1 MRNIAQR
8 HRIILNELEKR
19 GYVKVQDLSK
29 KLKVSEVT
37 IRKDLKVLEDRRLLF
52 RNHGSASQV
61 SSIIGDRH
69 IDEKEKVQV
78 EEKSRIAN
86 AANLLIEK
94 NDRIIIASGTTL
106 LRFAQQLNFPDPI
119 TVITSSLKVSLTLSY
134 KHNIQII
141 QLGGELRTSSA
152 SVIGLQS
159 ERFLNELMCN
169 KLFIGVDGIDMD
181 FGLSTSNL
189 DEAYLNKCM
198 IRAAQEVIV
207 LADSSKFGKRGF
219 GKICDVD
226 AIHRI
231 ITDKNAPLNAVEQ
244 MKQNGILVD
253 LV

>member
-8 HRIILNELEKR
+8 HRMILVELEKR
-19 GYVKVQDLSK
+19 GYVRVQDLSQ

-37 IRKDLKVLEDRRLLF
+37 IRKDLKVLEERRLLF

-61 SSIIGDRH
+61 SSVIGDRH
-69 IDEKEKVQV
+69 IDEKAKVQV
-78 EEKSRIAN
+78 EEKSRIAE
-86 AANLLIEK
+86 AADLLVEK

-106 LRFAQQLNFPDPI
+106 FRFAQQLSISDSI

-134 KHNIQII
+134 KPNIQII
-141 QLGGELRTSSA
+141 QLGGELQTSSA
-152 SVIGLQS
+152 SVVGTQS
-159 ERFLNELMCN
+159 ERFLSELTCN
-169 KLFIGVDGIDMD
+169 KLFISVDGIDMD

-189 DEAYLNKCM
+189 DVAYLNKCM

-219 GKICDVD
+219 GKICDVN

-231 ITDKNAPLNAVEQ
+231 ITDKNAPASAVAQ
-244 MKQNGILVD
+244 MKQNGIQVD